1 MGKINDI
8 KALLNEARSSKEISG
23 YIDMSDPQTIAT
35 PENPAIVVI
44 GIGKYD
50 YESLKKDVERKTK
63 DLEKFAKRGDWKFL
77 YKQIGKIEDY
87 SGGNLESPYQSF
99 IRALIQVEEK
109 MASGPYKR
117 KITLAKRK

>member
-8 KALLNEARSSKEISG
+8 KTLLNEARSSKEISG
-23 YIDMSDPQTIAT
+23 YIDMSDPQTMAT

-44 GIGKYD
+44 GIGKYN
-50 YESLKKDVERKTK
+50 YESLKKEVERKTK

-77 YKQIGKIEDY
+77 YKQLGKIEDY

-99 IRALIQVEEK
+99 IRTLIQVEEK
-109 MASGPYKR
+109 MESGPYKR